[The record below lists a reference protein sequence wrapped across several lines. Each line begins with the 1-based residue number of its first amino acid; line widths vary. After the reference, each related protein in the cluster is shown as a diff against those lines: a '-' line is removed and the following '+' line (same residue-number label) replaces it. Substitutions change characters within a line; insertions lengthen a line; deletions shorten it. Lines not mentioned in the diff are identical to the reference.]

1 METYKCE
8 FTNGSQSEK
17 IRANSYRDAY
27 DKFLA
32 NQGLIQIP
40 VIVFSGIMDTGE
52 VFKDHIWGG
61 TDEAADAKRQEMHVA
76 AAEDA
81 QASLSSTDMLLKEL
95 SKKQTEATQWLKAI
109 RWSLAAIL
117 IMLAIWNIRVF
128 G

>member
-1 METYKCE
+1 MKFSDRVENRQSWRP
-8 FTNGSQSEK
+8 TNANSPTGRKAK

-95 SKKQTEATQWLKAI
+95 IKSRLKQI
-109 RWSLAAIL
+109 S
-117 IMLAIWNIRVF
+117 